1 MESGSKGRKLTYD
14 ELQRTLCSSSKMDG
28 RRDGEWRTS
37 SQKADREIDQH
48 QHVEVVELKGKRVC
62 GLPAQGEGCS
72 MVVLSSGV
80 GQLGSFAPDEGIF
93 SVR

>member
-1 MESGSKGRKLTYD
+1 MESVSKGRKLTYD

-48 QHVEVVELKGKRVC
+48 QRVEVVELKGKGVDSIGR
-62 GLPAQGEGCS
+62 GLFYGCVVFRSWTAGEFC
-72 MVVLSSGV
+72 
-80 GQLGSFAPDEGIF
+80 P
-93 SVR
+93 R